1 MTASRRLVGRDPAF
15 RTAVELARRAALSRG
30 PVLLVGPTGSGKSA
44 LAAFIHAC
52 RPSAPGPFE
61 EWHAA
66 SVPAEL
72 FEADLFGVERGTA
85 TGVAPRPGLFER
97 AGKGTVCLSGLELL
111 GSGQQASLL
120 RILEGR
126 PYTRLGGGRPLT
138 AQALVLAAFSDP
150 PESLVARGQLRKD
163 LLYRLDLLRIDL
175 PALPDRP
182 EDIPLLARHFL
193 KEACRKFRRPVPAL
207 SEDLLR
213 ALAGHSWPG
222 NLRELEQRME
232 GLALLEREVLSAE
245 DLPGSFWLG
254 EPAPVRALERRL
266 TLEELKD
273 AYIRF
278 VLARVGGNRSR
289 AARWLGI
296 SRKAL
301 WAHLRRTS
309 P

>member
-1 MTASRRLVGRDPAF
+1 MTEPRRLVGRDPAF
-15 RTAVELARRAALSRG
+15 RTALELARRAALSRG

-44 LAAFIHAC
+44 VARFIHRC
-52 RPSAPGPFE
+52 RPGATGPFE

-66 SVPAEL
+66 SIPADLFEAEL
-72 FEADLFGVERGTA
+72 FGVDRGAA

-97 AGKGTVCLSGLELL
+97 AAGGTVCLSGLELL

-126 PYTRLGGGRPLT
+126 PFTRLGGSRPLS
-138 AQALVLAAFSDP
+138 ARALVLAAFSEP
-150 PESLVARGQLRKD
+150 PESLLARGQLRQD
-163 LLYRLDLLRIDL
+163 LLFRLDLLRIDL
-175 PALPDRP
+175 PALADRP
-182 EDIPLLARHFL
+182 GDIPLLCRHFL
-193 KEACRKFRRPVPAL
+193 RQACRRTRRTVPVLSPELLAAL
-207 SEDLLR
+207 T
-213 ALAGHSWPG
+213 AHPWPG
-222 NLRELEQRME
+222 NLRELAQRME
-232 GLALLEREVLSAE
+232 ALALLNREVLTPE
-245 DLPGSFWLG
+245 DLPSSFWLE

-278 VLARVGGNRSR
+278 VLARVGGNRTR

-301 WAHLRRTS
+301 WAHLRRGS